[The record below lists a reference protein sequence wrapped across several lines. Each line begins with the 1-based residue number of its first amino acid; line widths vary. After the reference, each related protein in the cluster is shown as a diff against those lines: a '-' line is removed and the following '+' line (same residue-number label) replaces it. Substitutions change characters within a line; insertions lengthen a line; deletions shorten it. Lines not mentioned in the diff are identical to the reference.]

1 MLMPSTHTQKAN
13 TSGLADAAL
22 HKYCLLNYVSCH
34 YVHAEH
40 SHGDTRSKL
49 PISTLHQLHTFKF
62 VAIQAHLVVDPREV
76 LHTAQW
82 RPQNAGN
89 PAQPPSPAPRCMLY
103 SNTFHCASQTHAST
117 QNITRVQTGSADDS
131 CVISAG
137 CTNCR
142 LHKQKQ

>member
-34 YVHAEH
+34 YVHAQH

-49 PISTLHQLHTFKF
+49 PISILHQLHTFKY
-62 VAIQAHLVVDPREV
+62 VAIQAHLVVDPRECCT
-76 LHTAQW
+76 LHSGDHRMLVTLPSCPHQHHAACCIATRPTAH
-82 RPQNAGN
+82 PK
-89 PAQPPSPAPRCMLY
+89 
-103 SNTFHCASQTHAST
+103 THAST